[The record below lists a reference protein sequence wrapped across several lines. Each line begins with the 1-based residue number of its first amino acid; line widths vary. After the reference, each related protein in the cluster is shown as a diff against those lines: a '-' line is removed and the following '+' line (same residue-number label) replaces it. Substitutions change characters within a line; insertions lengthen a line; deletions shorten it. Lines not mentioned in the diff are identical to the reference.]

1 MIYFS
6 GIYLV
11 FMSLAWSFCLTAGLT
26 LEEQLEQ
33 LKVSHRYFILIHI
46 NYCFLFYKTEM
57 REALALKDR
66 RLEALERQIEYVF
79 SFLHFQKLLK
89 LVH

>member
-11 FMSLAWSFCLTAGLT
+11 FMSLAWSFCSTAGLS
-26 LEEQLEQ
+26 LEEQ

-79 SFLHFQKLLK
+79 PFLHFQKLLK